1 MILFPLLALLIGFA
15 LFYGLGRGFQADEAF
30 ARYTA
35 IAVLA
40 GLDTVLGGLRA
51 HWSNSDDFDDVIFV
65 SGFFVN
71 ALLAGALVMLGEKL
85 GLQAGLGQGQVSAM
99 MLAAAVVFG
108 TRIFN
113 NLAALRRLL
122 IEKWRGPGR
131 SAAPSA
137 GKSRATAIHANETR
151 PGEECLSELP
161 PGTASVEPAAHP
173 AVHEPENESDTPF
186 KRVAARG

>member
-1 MILFPLLALLIGFA
+1 MILLPLIALALGFF
-15 LFYGLGRGFQADEAF
+15 LFYRAGASFEADEAF

-51 HWSNSDDFDDVIFV
+51 RMTDQFDDAIFV

-71 ALLAGALVMLGEKL
+71 ALLAGGLVLLGEKL
-85 GLQAGLGQGQVSAM
+85 GLETGFGDERVSAM
-99 MLAAAVVFG
+99 MIAAVVVFG

-122 IEKWRGPGR
+122 IDRWRE
-131 SAAPSA
+131 
-137 GKSRATAIHANETR
+137 RATAR
-151 PGEECLSELP
+151 PDI
-161 PGTASVEPAAHP
+161 PARD
-173 AVHEPENESDTPF
+173 V
-186 KRVAARG
+186 